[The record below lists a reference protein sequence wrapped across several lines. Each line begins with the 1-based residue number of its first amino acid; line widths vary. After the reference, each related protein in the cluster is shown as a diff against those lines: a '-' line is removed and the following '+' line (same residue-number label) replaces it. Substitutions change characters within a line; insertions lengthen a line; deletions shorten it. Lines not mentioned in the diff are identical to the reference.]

1 MNKLSD
7 VPDLQL
13 LTVPQLVFNEA
24 DWLILPPDFD
34 TCYAYEDAASLILNS
49 SFLVRKLV
57 ISSSTGWKALY
68 FWV

>member
-13 LTVPQLVFNEA
+13 LTVHQLVFNEA
-24 DWLILPPDFD
+24 DWLLLPPDFD
-34 TCYAYEDAASLILNS
+34 TCYTYEDATSLIQNS

-57 ISSSTGWKALY
+57 ISSSTG
-68 FWV
+68 